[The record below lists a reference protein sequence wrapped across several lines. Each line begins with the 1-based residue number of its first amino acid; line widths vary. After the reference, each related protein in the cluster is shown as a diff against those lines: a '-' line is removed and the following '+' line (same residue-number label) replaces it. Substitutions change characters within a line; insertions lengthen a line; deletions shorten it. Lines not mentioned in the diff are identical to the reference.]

1 MKLKKT
7 KIVRV
12 TPCGVAPTYNL
23 TMRGPHH
30 NYFANGLLTANSHS
44 VCYAFVAFQ
53 TAYLKAHFPAHFYA
67 AVLSNEVDNSD
78 KVLRYSAEARAQG
91 IQMLPPCVNESDPG
105 FTPISD
111 TAIRYGLTAIK
122 GLGQAAVNA
131 LIEARGAEP
140 FTSVFEM
147 SGRVPSKSLN
157 KRVLESLAA
166 AGACD
171 IFQTEP
177 PMPPHEWRARLQATV
192 DRILEH
198 GARTQR
204 DRDSAQV
211 SMFDL
216 MFGGEAAQAPP
227 DPPLSNAKPWT
238 QRELLTAE
246 KAAIGFYLSGHPLEE
261 HAHTLKSLNLTQID
275 QINNLPAGSK
285 LRIGGLVSEFM
296 QRTTKKGAFYSWFR
310 LEDLSGAGIKC
321 VLWPDSHG
329 KFSAMCQND
338 ALIYLAGRTDG
349 TGEGIPSLIIDEV
362 FPLAGAGA
370 KAARALVITLSDY
383 DLERNPDLSIAH
395 LQSILQRTRGT
406 CAVFFDVVL
415 SEYNV
420 TVRLKT
426 DLQHAISPDAK
437 TEDALTALGC
447 GVQWLNTMP
456 L

>member
-1 MKLKKT
+1 MKIKKT

-12 TPCGVAPTYNL
+12 TPCGTAPTYNL

-111 TAIRYGLTAIK
+111 EAIRYGLSAIK
-122 GLGQAAVNA
+122 GLGQAAVSA
-131 LIEARGAEP
+131 LIDARGKEP
-140 FTSVFEM
+140 FTSVFELA
-147 SGRVPSKSLN
+147 GRVPSKSLN

-171 IFQTEP
+171 IFQTSP
-177 PMPPHEWRARLQATV
+177 PLPPHEWRPRLQATT

-204 DRDSAQV
+204 ERDSAQV
-211 SMFDL
+211 SIFD
-216 MFGGEAAQAPP
+216 MFGGDGAPAPP
-227 DPPLSNAKPWT
+227 DPPLSDAKPWT

-261 HAHTLKSLNLTQID
+261 HAHTLRSLGLTQID

-285 LRIGGLVSEFM
+285 LRIGGLVSEFT

-321 VLWPDSHG
+321 VLWPESHS

-338 ALIYLAGRTDG
+338 ALIYLAGRTEG
-349 TGEGIPSLIIDEV
+349 TGDGIPSLVIDEV
-362 FPLAGAGA
+362 YPLAGAAA
-370 KAARALVITLSDY
+370 KTARAVVITVSDY
-383 DLERNPDLSIAH
+383 DLQRNPDLSIAR
-395 LQSILQRTRGT
+395 LASILRRNVGSCQ
-406 CAVFFDVVL
+406 VFFDIVL
-415 SEYNV
+415 PEQNL

-426 DLQHAISPDAK
+426 AAPHAITPDAK
-437 TEDALTALGC
+437 TEDDITALGC
-447 GVQWLNTMP
+447 GVQWLNSAP
-456 L
+456 NG